1 MLNGNILKWKKK
13 VRHLGNI
20 VKHDLCDYDDI
31 MYKKGVFIS
40 QVNKLNYKFDTVSS
54 SLRGKLFQT
63 YCCSWYGCQ
72 TWELNTNI
80 VGPMQIEWNKAIRK
94 IIRLPYETHR
104 NLLPLVINGAS
115 FSDQHV
121 SRIKKFVSSFLNSK
135 NHKIRFIGEMAME
148 YSYGPLGRNCTRINS
163 LNNVDID
170 VDSNLICDAKAIT
183 DLIDVRDGLKCLP
196 GLDRDDV
203 ELLIEE
209 LCCN

>member
-1 MLNGNILKWKKK
+1 MLCYGAHRISWADAGDGIRISWTTILYQS
-13 VRHLGNI
+13 LI
-20 VKHDLCDYDDI
+20 F
-31 MYKKGVFIS
+31 VF
-40 QVNKLNYKFDTVSS
+40 Q
-54 SLRGKLFQT
+54 SLQLIK
-63 YCCSWYGCQ
+63 

-183 DLIDVRDGLKCLP
+183 DLIDVRDGLTCLP

>member
-1 MLNGNILKWKKK
+1 MRNSNSPKNINFLKLKQP
-13 VRHLGNI
+13 I
-20 VKHDLCDYDDI
+20 DLCDYDDI

-80 VGPMQIEWNKAIRK
+80 VRPIQIEWNKAIRK

-135 NHKIRFIGEMAME
+135 NHR
-148 YSYGPLGRNCTRINS
+148 RNGNGI
-163 LNNVDID
+163 
-170 VDSNLICDAKAIT
+170 LIWSSWSK
-183 DLIDVRDGLKCLP
+183 LY
-196 GLDRDDV
+196 
-203 ELLIEE
+203 
-209 LCCN
+209 

>member
-1 MLNGNILKWKKK
+1 MTHNQRHQMAKNRCNGVVKA
-13 VRHLGNI
+13 GNLM
-20 VKHDLCDYDDI
+20 KEK
-31 MYKKGVFIS
+31 MKGKSIF
-40 QVNKLNYKFDTVSS
+40 Y
-54 SLRGKLFQT
+54 R
-63 YCCSWYGCQ
+63 
-72 TWELNTNI
+72 
-80 VGPMQIEWNKAIRK
+80 NKAIRK

-121 SRIKKFVSSFLNSK
+121 SRIKKFVSSFMNSK
-135 NHKIRFIGEMAME
+135 NRKIRFIGEMAME
-148 YSYGPLGRNCTRINS
+148 YSYGPLGRNYTIINS

-170 VDSNLICDAKAIT
+170 VDLICDAKAIT

-209 LCCN
+209 ICCN